1 MKGFHNILF
10 LALLSIVPLLGL
22 LLLGLGARDVW
33 RGAASV
39 RWPKATAV
47 VIESVGGENAGNET
61 PSSTVI
67 VAYTVNGQEY
77 RTSTMHFG
85 ESTGTSD
92 PSHAEM
98 ARLRYPKGLEIS
110 VAYHPQNPAIA
121 AVKPGFAAEALTKP
135 ILGISLVLVGVMF
148 MLAFQSI
155 TAQGQGAGMTIMVP
169 RMFGAAFMLIGV
181 ALLTPGVRRMVRAV
195 ESVNWPKAPGVI
207 LFSGISSTTSES
219 RDDDGAAVET
229 TIFSSPLV
237 VEYVVDGRKHYSN
250 TRRFGHLAGSS
261 DANWAQEI
269 AQRYPVGAKVQ
280 VSYSPAD
287 LDQAVLEPGISS
299 EAYWLPAAGL
309 VFLLFGLLVVVVIR
323 F

>member
-1 MKGFHNILF
+1 MKGFQNILF
-10 LALLSIVPLLGL
+10 LALLSIIPLLGL
-22 LLLGLGARDVW
+22 LLLGLGTRDVW
-33 RGAASV
+33 RGVASA

-47 VIESVGGENAGNET
+47 VIESVGGENAGNDT

-77 RTSTMHFG
+77 KTSTMHFG

-92 PSHAEM
+92 PSNAEM

-135 ILGISLVLVGVMF
+135 VLGISLVLVGVMF
-148 MLAFQSI
+148 MLAFQSG
-155 TAQGQGAGMTIMVP
+155 TAQGPGAGMTIMVP

-181 ALLTPGVRRMVRAV
+181 ALLTPGVRRMVRAA

-207 LFSGISSTTSES
+207 LFSGIDSTISES

-237 VEYVVDGRKHYSN
+237 VEYVVGGRKHYSN

-287 LDQAVLEPGISS
+287 PDQAVLEPGISS
-299 EAYWLPAAGL
+299 EAYWLPASGL